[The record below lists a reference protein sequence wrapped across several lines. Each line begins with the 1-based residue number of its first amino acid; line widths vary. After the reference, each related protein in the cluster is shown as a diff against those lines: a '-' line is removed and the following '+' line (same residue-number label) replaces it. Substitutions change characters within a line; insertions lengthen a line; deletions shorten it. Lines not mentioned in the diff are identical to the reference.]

1 MKMSFFDRNFFKK
14 MWNPNG
20 DNTELDDAIYR
31 IADGINKFTSKQ
43 EDFEDSDD
51 EYYDNFDEAEKYYL
65 REIEEN
71 KHMEEFILKMQPSK
85 KIKDY
90 VYDGNLY
97 YKIAEFYNKFQKYK
111 KAQKYYELSL
121 KVCNKFALEK
131 LEEQCIFQNNLEK
144 LKEYYIKALSLF
156 SYIDGFEWER
166 KIVSKLNY
174 TLSLEEADEYF
185 DKLMKLCESKEEIK
199 KCLLLKYEFCERRI
213 IEHKLAY
220 FVIWGRSSNFDI
232 IVKYLE
238 YLEKIN
244 FQDKQIELLK
254 KIYLKIIEKAQEY
267 RELPECRFKKSE
279 ILDKR
284 IEKVTNYINKKL
296 AKIQII

>member
-1 MKMSFFDRNFFKK
+1 MSFFDRNFFKK
-14 MWNPNG
+14 MWNPDG
-20 DNTELDDAIYR
+20 DNTELDDAIDR
-31 IADGINKFTSKQ
+31 IANGINKFTSKQ
-43 EDFEDSDD
+43 EDFEDNDD

-85 KIKDY
+85 KIKGY

-131 LEEQCIFQNNLEK
+131 LEEQCIFENDLEK
-144 LKEYYIKALSLF
+144 LKGYYIEALNLF

-174 TLSLEEADEYF
+174 SLSLEEADEYF
-185 DKLMKLCESKEEIK
+185 DKLMKLCESEEEIK
-199 KCLLLKYEFCERRI
+199 KCLLLKYKFCERRI
-213 IEHKLAY
+213 LEYKLEYYVA
-220 FVIWGRSSNFDI
+220 WGRSSNFDI

-238 YLEKIN
+238 YLEKIDS
-244 FQDKQIELLK
+244 QDKQIKLLR
-254 KIYLKIIEKAQEY
+254 KIYLKIIEKAEEC
-267 RELPECRFKKSE
+267 RELPGIRSKKSE

-296 AKIQII
+296 AKI

>member
-1 MKMSFFDRNFFKK
+1 MSFFSRDFFKK
-14 MWNPNG
+14 MWNPDG
-20 DNTELDDAIYR
+20 DDTELDDAIDR

-51 EYYDNFDEAEKYYL
+51 EYYDNFDEAEKHYL

-97 YKIAEFYNKFQKYK
+97 YKVAEFYNKFQKYK

-131 LEEQCIFQNNLEK
+131 LEEQCIFENNLEK
-144 LKEYYIKALSLF
+144 LKEYYIKALNLF
-156 SYIDGFEWER
+156 SYIDSFEWER

-213 IEHKLAY
+213 IEDKLAY
-220 FVIWGRSSNFDI
+220 FVIWGRSSDFDI

-267 RELPECRFKKSE
+267 RELPECRFEKSE

-296 AKIQII
+296 AKI

>member
-1 MKMSFFDRNFFKK
+1 
-14 MWNPNG
+14 
-20 DNTELDDAIYR
+20 
-31 IADGINKFTSKQ
+31 
-43 EDFEDSDD
+43 
-51 EYYDNFDEAEKYYL
+51 
-65 REIEEN
+65 
-71 KHMEEFILKMQPSK
+71 
-85 KIKDY
+85 
-90 VYDGNLY
+90 
-97 YKIAEFYNKFQKYK
+97 
-111 KAQKYYELSL
+111 
-121 KVCNKFALEK
+121 
-131 LEEQCIFQNNLEK
+131 
-144 LKEYYIKALSLF
+144 
-156 SYIDGFEWER
+156 
-166 KIVSKLNY
+166 
-174 TLSLEEADEYF
+174 
-185 DKLMKLCESKEEIK
+185 MKLCESKEEIK

-296 AKIQII
+296 AKI